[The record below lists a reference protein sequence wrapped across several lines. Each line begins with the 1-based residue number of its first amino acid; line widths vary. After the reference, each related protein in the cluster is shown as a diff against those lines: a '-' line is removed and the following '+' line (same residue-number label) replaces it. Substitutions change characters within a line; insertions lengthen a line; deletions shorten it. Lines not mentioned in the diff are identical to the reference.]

1 MGGWD
6 NFMEHKSEVRCRRGF
21 HSHISL
27 SRKTRSLEAVLQVVA
42 PAKDAKRGGGE
53 ITKGNLKSQVDERQ
67 RAKGRINQIHLCKRE
82 EIQVIRTRVHP

>member
-42 PAKDAKRGGGE
+42 PAKDAKRRGG
-53 ITKGNLKSQVDERQ
+53 
-67 RAKGRINQIHLCKRE
+67 AK
-82 EIQVIRTRVHP
+82 